1 VATKQEVQQIE
12 FRSREERIATGK
24 LLREKVPRSSHADW
38 RPAPPRRD
46 PIDILE
52 ETNKDRVPK
61 LVPIRYGR
69 MLHG

>member
-1 VATKQEVQQIE
+1 MATKQEVQQIE
-12 FRSREERIATGK
+12 FRSRKVRIATVK
-24 LLREKVPRSSHADW
+24 LLLKKVPRLSHAGW
-38 RPAPPRRD
+38 RPAPTRHD

-52 ETNKDRVPK
+52 ESNKDRVPE